1 MLENIRIVMVR
12 TFHPGNIGSAARAMK
27 TMGITQ
33 LYLVAPKD
41 FPSYEAT
48 KMARSASDLVDHA
61 VVVDTLHEAVKD
73 CTMVVAST
81 ARPRGFDLPSIN
93 PEQCAQAL
101 LEGAKTSPVALVFG
115 PERMGLF
122 NEDLQYAK
130 YRVTIP
136 TNPDCSSLNIAS
148 AIQTLSYEIY
158 KQAIATNSEGENDS
172 LFKRKMPT
180 ADDVEQFYVHLEE
193 TLIETGFIMKKHP
206 GKIIDRLRQLFNR
219 AQPDV
224 KEMNILRGILASI
237 QRPKDG

>member
-1 MLENIRIVMVR
+1 MLVNIRIVMVR

-33 LYLVAPKD
+33 LYLISPKD

-48 KMARSASDLVDHA
+48 RMARSATDIVDNA
-61 VVVDTLHEAVKD
+61 VIVDSVYEAVKD
-73 CTMVVAST
+73 CTMVIAST
-81 ARPRGFDLPSIN
+81 ARPRGFDLPAVN
-93 PEQCAQAL
+93 PEQCAHAL
-101 LEGAKTSPVALVFG
+101 LESAKTAPVALVFG

-122 NEDLQYAK
+122 NEDLQHAK

-158 KQAIATNSEGENDS
+158 KQSIATDKETDP
-172 LFKRKMPT
+172 LLQRKMPT
-180 ADDVEQFYVHLEE
+180 TDEVEQFYVHLEE
-193 TLIETGFIMKKHP
+193 TLTGTGFIMKKHP
-206 GKIIDRLRQLFNR
+206 GKVIDKLRQLFDR

-224 KEMNILRGILASI
+224 KEMNILRGVLASI
-237 QRPKDG
+237 QRPKKE